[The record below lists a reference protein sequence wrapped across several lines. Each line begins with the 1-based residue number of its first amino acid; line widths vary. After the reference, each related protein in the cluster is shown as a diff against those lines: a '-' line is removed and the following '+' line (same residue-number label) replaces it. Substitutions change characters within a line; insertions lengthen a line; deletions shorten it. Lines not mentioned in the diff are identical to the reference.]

1 MNSLRQ
7 TMMIITTL
15 EIQESNERDVYILR
29 CEDVK
34 VYREQTSQVCSRQQ
48 IQDQANSMIL
58 RARLPE

>member
-1 MNSLRQ
+1 
-7 TMMIITTL
+7 MIITTL

-48 IQDQANSMIL
+48 IQDQANIMIR